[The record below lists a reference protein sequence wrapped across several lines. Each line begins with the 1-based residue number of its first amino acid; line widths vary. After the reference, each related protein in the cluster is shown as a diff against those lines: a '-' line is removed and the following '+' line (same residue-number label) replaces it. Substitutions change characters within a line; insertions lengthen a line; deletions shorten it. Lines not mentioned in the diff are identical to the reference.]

1 MYANVTGWI
10 RILPMSSPSAALEN
24 DLNKR
29 LLALDRAVL
38 ALSADLSL
46 AETLRRIIT
55 AAAELVQAQYA
66 ALGVPDASGQSL
78 IEFITYG
85 LDEAA
90 ETQIGQRPHGFGIL
104 GLILREGQSLR
115 LPDLHAHPQSVGFP
129 AHHPQMQSFL
139 GVPVRH
145 KNKLL
150 GNLYFT
156 NKRTAPEFTLEDQ
169 TLIELLAAHAGTA
182 IENARLYEQIQ
193 QLRVLQ
199 ERERIGMDLHDGVI
213 QSIYA
218 VGLNLE
224 LVQAMLAEGDAAGA
238 NDRVTGAIASLNA
251 TMRDIRAYIL
261 GLRPLRFDKED
272 LVTSLQRLI
281 TEFKAN
287 TLIHTEFFASA
298 QAEGHLTAD
307 QRLALCHIAQEALS
321 NTARHGRAT
330 RVEVQLC
337 EEAKTIALILMD
349 NGHGFELANAPR
361 RHGHGLVNMRERAQ
375 TLGGEVV
382 IESNVGTGTVVRVS
396 FPKHP

>member
-1 MYANVTGWI
+1 M
-10 RILPMSSPSAALEN
+10 ALEN

-46 AETLRRIIT
+46 AETLRRIVT

-66 ALGVPDASGQSL
+66 ALGVPDASGQVL
-78 IEFITYG
+78 AEFITYG
-85 LDEAA
+85 ISEAEEA
-90 ETQIGQRPHGFGIL
+90 QIAHKPHGLGLL
-104 GLILREGQSLR
+104 GLIMHEGQSLR
-115 LPDLHAHPQSVGFP
+115 LANLRTHAQSVGFP
-129 AHHPQMQSFL
+129 HHHPPMKSFL
-139 GVPVRH
+139 GVPIRR
-145 KNKLL
+145 KEKLL

-156 NKRTAPEFTLEDQ
+156 NKLTAAEFTVEDQ

-224 LVQAMLAEGDAAGA
+224 LVQALLAEGDHATA
-238 NDRVTGAIASLNA
+238 NERVTGAINSLNA

-272 LVTSLQRLI
+272 LVTSLKRLI

-287 TLIHTEFFASA
+287 TLINVDFLADDV
-298 QAEGHLTAD
+298 AEQYLTAD

-330 RVEVQLC
+330 HVDVHLSGDNDTVVL
-337 EEAKTIALILMD
+337 AVMD
-349 NGHGFELANAPR
+349 NGHGFDLLSAPR
-361 RHGHGLVNMRERAQ
+361 RPGHGLVNMRERAH
-375 TLGGEVV
+375 TLGGEIN
-382 IESNVGTGTVVRVS
+382 IESNPGAGTLVRVG
-396 FPKHP
+396 FPKKEPLFHPA

>member
-1 MYANVTGWI
+1 MYANVTGCI

-46 AETLRRIIT
+46 AETLKRIIT
-55 AAAELVQAQYA
+55 AAAELVHAQYA

-78 IEFITYG
+78 VEFITYG
-85 LDEAA
+85 LSEAA
-90 ETQIGQRPHGFGIL
+90 ENQIGQRPHGFGIL
-104 GLILREGQSLR
+104 GLILREGRSLR
-115 LPDLHAHPQSVGFP
+115 LPDLRGHPQSVGFP
-129 AHHPQMQSFL
+129 AHHPHMQSFL
-139 GVPVRH
+139 GVPIRH

-213 QSIYA
+213 QSIYG

-238 NDRVTGAIASLNA
+238 NDRVTGAIASLNS

-287 TLIHTEFFASA
+287 TLIHAEFFASA
-298 QAEGHLTAD
+298 QAESHLTAD

-337 EEAKTIALILMD
+337 EEAKAITLIVMD

-361 RHGHGLVNMRERAQ
+361 RPGHGLVNMRERAQ

-382 IESNVGTGTVVRVS
+382 IESNMGTGTVVRVS
-396 FPKHP
+396 FPKRP

>member
-1 MYANVTGWI
+1 MAF
-10 RILPMSSPSAALEN
+10 EN

-46 AETLRRIIT
+46 AETLKRIIT

-66 ALGVPDASGQSL
+66 ALGVPDASGQAL
-78 IEFITYG
+78 AEFVTYG
-85 LDEAA
+85 LSEADEAR
-90 ETQIGQRPHGFGIL
+90 IGQRPHGLGIL
-104 GLILREGQSLR
+104 GLILRDGQSLR
-115 LPDLHAHPQSVGFP
+115 LPDLRRHPQSVGFP
-129 AHHPQMQSFL
+129 AHHPHMRSFL
-139 GVPVRH
+139 GVPIRH
-145 KNKLL
+145 KDKLL

-156 NKRTAPEFTLEDQ
+156 NKLTAPEFTIEDQ

-238 NDRVTGAIASLNA
+238 NARVADAIHSLNA

-287 TLIHTEFFASA
+287 TLINVEFSANASVE
-298 QAEGHLTAD
+298 QTLTAD

-330 RVEVQLC
+330 RVEVRLSD
-337 EEAKTIALILMD
+337 EVNAITLAIMD
-349 NGHGFELANAPR
+349 NGHGFELASAPR
-361 RHGHGLVNMRERAQ
+361 RPGHGLVNMRERAQ
-375 TLGGEVV
+375 MLGGEVV
-382 IESNVGTGTVVRVS
+382 IQSKVGLGTSVKVS
-396 FPKHP
+396 FPKPS

>member
-1 MYANVTGWI
+1 
-10 RILPMSSPSAALEN
+10 MSVQATALEN

-46 AETLRRIIT
+46 AETLKRIVT

-66 ALGVPDASGQSL
+66 ALGVPDASGQML
-78 IEFITYG
+78 TEFVTYG
-85 LDEAA
+85 MSEADEARIA
-90 ETQIGQRPHGFGIL
+90 HKPHGLGIL
-104 GLILREGQSLR
+104 GLILHEGQSLR
-115 LPDLHAHPQSVGFP
+115 LANLRQHAQSVGFP
-129 AHHPQMQSFL
+129 QHHPSMRSFL
-139 GVPVRH
+139 GVPIRR
-145 KNKLL
+145 KGKQL

-156 NKRTAPEFTLEDQ
+156 NKLTAPEFTVEDQ
-169 TLIELLAAHAGTA
+169 ALIELLAAHAGTA

-224 LVQAMLAEGDAAGA
+224 LVQALLAEGDNTSATE
-238 NDRVTGAIASLNA
+238 RVTSAISSLNA

-272 LVTSLQRLI
+272 LIISLKRLI
-281 TEFKAN
+281 TEFKVN
-287 TLIHTEFFASA
+287 TLINVEFSA
-298 QAEGHLTAD
+298 DELAEQHLTAD
-307 QRLALCHIAQEALS
+307 RRLALCHIAQEALS

-330 RVEVQLC
+330 HVDVQLTVN
-337 EEAKTIALILMD
+337 EGAVVLVLMD
-349 NGHGFELANAPR
+349 NGHGFDLASAPR
-361 RHGHGLVNMRERAQ
+361 RPGHGLVNMRERAY
-375 TLGGEVV
+375 TWGGE
-382 IESNVGTGTVVRVS
+382 IAIQSSVGAGTLVRVS
-396 FPKHP
+396 FPKAERLSWPE

>member
-1 MYANVTGWI
+1 
-10 RILPMSSPSAALEN
+10 MSVQATALEN

-46 AETLRRIIT
+46 AETLKRIVT

-66 ALGVPDASGQSL
+66 ALGVPDASGQML
-78 IEFITYG
+78 TEFVTHG
-85 LDEAA
+85 MSEADEARIA
-90 ETQIGQRPHGFGIL
+90 HKPHGLGIL
-104 GLILREGQSLR
+104 GLILQEGQSLR
-115 LPDLHAHPQSVGFP
+115 LADLRQHAQSVGFP
-129 AHHPQMQSFL
+129 HHHPSMRSFL
-139 GVPVRH
+139 GVPIRR
-145 KNKLL
+145 KGKQL

-156 NKRTAPEFTLEDQ
+156 NKLTAPEFTVEDQ
-169 TLIELLAAHAGTA
+169 ALIELLAAHAGTA

-224 LVQAMLAEGDAAGA
+224 LVQALLAEGDNASATE
-238 NDRVTGAIASLNA
+238 RVTSAISSLNA

-272 LVTSLQRLI
+272 LIISLKRLI
-281 TEFKAN
+281 TEFKVN
-287 TLIHTEFFASA
+287 TLINVEFSA
-298 QAEGHLTAD
+298 DELAEQHLTAD
-307 QRLALCHIAQEALS
+307 RRLALCHIAQEALS

-330 RVEVQLC
+330 HVDVQLTAN
-337 EEAKTIALILMD
+337 EGAVVLVLMD
-349 NGHGFELANAPR
+349 NGHGFDLASAPR
-361 RHGHGLVNMRERAQ
+361 RPGHGLVNMRERAH
-375 TLGGEVV
+375 TWGGE
-382 IESNVGTGTVVRVS
+382 IAIQSSIGAGTLVRVS
-396 FPKHP
+396 FPKAERLRMPE